1 MHWSVGHSYHVHSWA
16 AHASVIDSLA
26 GKTVIH
32 GITEIVEHFVFD
44 LTSDV
49 IVDLEAKFRV
59 TVCDFMYG
67 HIICLLNFKI
77 GREPSEISAPSPPP
91 IRVAGSGHTLTGCGL
106 NICPFC
112 PFGCLPFADRNSGY
126 DLRYASF

>member
-91 IRVAGSGHTLTGCGL
+91 YGWQGPDIL
-106 NICPFC
+106 
-112 PFGCLPFADRNSGY
+112 
-126 DLRYASF
+126 LRGAA